1 MLFAHVEQN
10 MLFRSAMCLFMVF
23 ILFYFEGCVPSE
35 DEINEI
41 ISATEFED
49 SNGTIHLS
57 RFLPHV
63 TQLLAEHR

>member
-1 MLFAHVEQN
+1 MFNKLIKETKKVFVKN
-10 MLFRSAMCLFMVF
+10 CL
-23 ILFYFEGCVPSE
+23 GCVPTE

-41 ISATEFED
+41 ISATEYGD

-63 TQLLAEHR
+63 SQLLAEHK